1 MSKILLV
8 YDDFAELN
16 ATELS
21 LKKGGFDVIGL
32 TNEYTVKDQIV
43 AFNPEILV
51 GFGNTQRVNSLSVAK
66 KLKDMNRW
74 TGKSILIFPKGYE
87 LAADELIRM
96 RMDMLLESPISV
108 IRLIQIIC
116 KLLKLDEKQVIEK
129 LAKSFAKDRNDDLAF
144 ASYDS
149 DTLKMIQ
156 NIQGE
161 LENLGA
167 NKSIVTSA
175 AAPASEA
182 QVPSEEKENLAQV
195 IDVVAEEPQRV
206 PTKSFFELEPDEE
219 APERNTTDVDP
230 FAALISELKGESPQE
245 LEARIAAEKAA
256 AQALL
261 LPTKPAVMPE
271 ELLDFNVVGQQIKD
285 EIAAS
290 ASELSEKMKKYTQM
304 TEALHLYPES
314 TIKKVKAKK
323 QLNDLKKDWNPDD
336 LDEQDKVRRQFVT
349 ELFKSKKD

>member
-21 LKKGGFDVIGL
+21 LKKCGFDVIGL

-51 GFGNTQRVNSLSVAK
+51 GFGNTQRVNSLSVGK

-74 TGKSILIFPKGYE
+74 TGKSVLIFPKGYA
-87 LAADELIRM
+87 LAAEELIRM

-116 KLLKLDEKQVIEK
+116 KLLKMDEKQVIEK

-161 LENLGA
+161 LESFGA
-167 NKSIVTSA
+167 DKSTLPTMSDDLAEGEIR
-175 AAPASEA
+175 ASVGSSDTNA
-182 QVPSEEKENLAQV
+182 DQPMRPPK
-195 IDVVAEEPQRV
+195 
-206 PTKSFFELEPDEE
+206 KSFFEPDTED
-219 APERNTTDVDP
+219 APVKKQVDVDP

-245 LEARIAAEKAA
+245 AEEPRAAETVAA
-256 AQALL
+256 DAKSA
-261 LPTKPAVMPE
+261 PTKPALEPE
-271 ELLDFNVVGQQIKD
+271 EVLDFNVVGQQIKD
-285 EIAAS
+285 EIATS
-290 ASELSEKMKKYTQM
+290 ALELSEKMKKYTQM
-304 TEALHLYPES
+304 TEGLHLYPES

-336 LDEQDKVRRQFVT
+336 LEDQDKVRREFVT
-349 ELFKSKKD
+349 QLFKPNKD

>member
-21 LKKGGFDVIGL
+21 LKKSGFDVIGL

-51 GFGNTQRVNSLSVAK
+51 GFGNSQRVNSLSVGK
-66 KLKDMNRW
+66 KIKEMNRW
-74 TGKSILIFPKGYE
+74 TGKSILIFPKGYD
-87 LAADELIRM
+87 LAAEELIRM

-129 LAKSFAKDRNDDLAF
+129 LAKSFAKDRNDDLAY

-149 DTLKMIQ
+149 DTVKVIQ

-161 LENLGA
+161 LEQLGA
-167 NKSIVTSA
+167 EKGSTQNIPIDMERT
-175 AAPASEA
+175 
-182 QVPSEEKENLAQV
+182 EKEPLL
-195 IDVVAEEPQRV
+195 EPK
-206 PTKSFFELEPDEE
+206 KSFFEIEPEENLVKKQTDE
-219 APERNTTDVDP
+219 DP
-230 FAALISELKGESPQE
+230 FAALISELSGGLPK
-245 LEARIAAEKAA
+245 
-256 AQALL
+256 QA
-261 LPTKPAVMPE
+261 KEDSASE
-271 ELLDFNVVGQQIKD
+271 DILDFNVVGQQIKD
-285 EIAAS
+285 EIATS
-290 ASELSEKMKKYTQM
+290 ATKLTEKIKRYTLLTQEIQLS
-304 TEALHLYPES
+304 PES

-323 QLNDLKKDWNPDD
+323 QVNDLKKDWNTDELDD
-336 LDEQDKVRRQFVT
+336 QDKIRREFVT
-349 ELFKSKKD
+349 ELFKPKKS